1 MKNEMKIQI
10 GSIFQLTVGDRKI
23 FYKKISDKVI
33 QFITAITNEELEG
46 PMTPMLK
53 YKVQLL
59 DAANQ
64 EVK

>member
-10 GSIFQLTVGDRKI
+10 GSIIQLTVGDKKI

-33 QFITAITNEELEG
+33 QFITAITNAELEG

-64 EVK
+64 EGK

>member
-10 GSIFQLTVGDRKI
+10 GSIIQLTVGDRKI
-23 FYKKISDKVI
+23 FYKNVSDKVI
-33 QFITAITNEELEG
+33 QFITAITNTELEG

-64 EVK
+64 EGK